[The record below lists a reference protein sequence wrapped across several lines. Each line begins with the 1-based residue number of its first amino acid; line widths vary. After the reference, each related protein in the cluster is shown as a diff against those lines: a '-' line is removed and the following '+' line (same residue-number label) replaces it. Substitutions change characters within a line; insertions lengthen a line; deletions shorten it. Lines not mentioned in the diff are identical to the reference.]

1 MSSAR
6 DPQMIYDMYG
16 FPPELYRFRYTAPG
30 SPEIAEEI
38 VSVIARNHPVA
49 VDDDAAIQSSER
61 TELLPASQ

>member
-1 MSSAR
+1 
-6 DPQMIYDMYG
+6 MYG

-49 VDDDAAIQSSER
+49 VDDDGAIQISENTEHGSLHSSR
-61 TELLPASQ
+61 